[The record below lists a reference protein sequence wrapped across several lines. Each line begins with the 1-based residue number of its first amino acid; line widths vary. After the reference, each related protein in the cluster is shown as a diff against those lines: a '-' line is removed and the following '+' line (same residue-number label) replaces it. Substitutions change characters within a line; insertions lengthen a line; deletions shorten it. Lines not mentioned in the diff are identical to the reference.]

1 MKGTLPTSSS
11 DSKYAVCLE
20 TTIDVISKVFL
31 LGVGA
36 MTQMLKTLS
45 ALAKDPVSVP
55 RNLVV
60 AQNHP

>member
-1 MKGTLPTSSS
+1 MKGTLPTPSS

-20 TTIDVISKVFL
+20 TTIDVISKEFV

-36 MTQMLKTLS
+36 MTQMLKTLI
-45 ALAKDPVSVP
+45 ALTEDPISVP
-55 RNLVV
+55 RNLMV